1 MHWSNL
7 VADTPYFWFTKYR
20 SSILQYADSFD
31 RAQELSWY
39 VSDKHIAAKVSEW
52 IGEAD
57 STLLDCRVKSKWE
70 L

>member
-1 MHWSNL
+1 MLIAL
-7 VADTPYFWFTKYR
+7 V
-20 SSILQYADSFD
+20 
-31 RAQELSWY
+31 ELKNY
-39 VSDKHIAAKVSEW
+39 PDMYPVKHIAAKISEC